1 MTTRASGRR
10 GFLAAVA
17 LGVIFVFPSLSEA
30 QIPTEFTNLRV
41 LPEDITPDDLLNVM
55 RGFSLELGVRC
66 QYCHVGGD
74 GISFEGVEFPSDD
87 DPDKR
92 KARFMLRMVNNLN
105 NNVLPLIPERDEP
118 SVEITCKTC
127 HRGAP
132 KPRILAQVLRI
143 ALDTEGADS
152 TAALYRRLRETDG
165 MSGRYDFGEWET
177 NILAETLAREDRH
190 RDAIAIYELNAEF
203 YPESF
208 SIFSS
213 LGQLYEQVSDVEAVI
228 RSYERALEIRPGN
241 PGVERRLGELKG
253 G

>member
-1 MTTRASGRR
+1 MKTRAPARKGS
-10 GFLAAVA
+10 FAALAFG
-17 LGVIFVFPSLSEA
+17 LILVFPSLMEA
-30 QIPTEFTNLRV
+30 QIPDEFTNLRM
-41 LPEDITPDDLLNVM
+41 LPEDISPDDLLQVM

-74 GISFEGVEFPSDD
+74 GVSFEGVEFPSDD

-92 KARFMLRMVNNLN
+92 KARFMYRMVNNLN
-105 NNVLPLIPERDEP
+105 STVLPLIPERDEP
-118 SVEITCKTC
+118 PVKITCKTC

-132 KPRILAQVLRI
+132 KPLLLSQELRI
-143 ALDTEGADS
+143 ALDTDGADAA
-152 TAALYRRLRETDG
+152 AALYRRLRENAG

-177 NILAETLAREDRH
+177 NILAETLAREDRLH
-190 RDAIAIYELNAEF
+190 DAIEIYELNAEF

-208 SIFSS
+208 SIFAG
-213 LGQLYEQVSDVEAVI
+213 LGQLYEQVEDVEGAI

-241 PGVERRLGELKG
+241 PGAEARLAELRG

>member
-1 MTTRASGRR
+1 MTTCAPGRR
-10 GFLAAVA
+10 ELLAALAFGLILV
-17 LGVIFVFPSLSEA
+17 LPSPSAA
-30 QIPTEFTNLRV
+30 QIPDEFTNLRV
-41 LPEDITPDDLLNVM
+41 LPEDIAPDDLLQVM

-74 GISFEGVEFPSDD
+74 GVSFEGVEFPSDD

-105 NNVLPLIPERDEP
+105 NTVLPLIPERDEP

-127 HRGAP
+127 HRGGP
-132 KPRILAQVLRI
+132 KPRILSQVLRV

-190 RDAIAIYELNAEF
+190 QDAIAIYELNAEF

-213 LGQLYEQVSDVEAVI
+213 LGQLYEQVSDVEAAI

-241 PGVERRLGELKG
+241 PGVERLLGELKG